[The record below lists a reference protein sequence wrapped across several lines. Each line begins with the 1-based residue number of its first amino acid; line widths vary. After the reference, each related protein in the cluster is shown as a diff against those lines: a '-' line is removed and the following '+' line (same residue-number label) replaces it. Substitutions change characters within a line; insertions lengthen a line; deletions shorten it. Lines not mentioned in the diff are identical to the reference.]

1 MSHDLRNEIG
11 YREIPAADPEE
22 QRMREQLFAV
32 RGRLVQEPGNPTL
45 QAAETDATRALAGY
59 LWRRACAQV
68 EEDRKKH
75 PKARRNQ
82 VPTFPLDS
90 PQGDT

>member
-1 MSHDLRNEIG
+1 MAHDLRNKIG
-11 YREIPAADPEE
+11 YREIPASDPEE
-22 QRMREQLFAV
+22 QRMRKELFAA

-45 QAAETDATRALAGY
+45 QAAETAANHALAGY

-68 EEDRKKH
+68 EEDRRKH

-82 VPTFPLDS
+82 MPPRPLDS
-90 PQGDT
+90 L